1 MVCPNPTCEIPEDP
15 FRGGGG
21 ERELGGARVAT
32 AVALD
37 NVQVLVRE
45 VRGLST
51 VIRVNVIGRSLR
63 GWCEPEECV
72 LSV

>member
-1 MVCPNPTCEIPEDP
+1 VRFLRILSG
-15 FRGGGG
+15 GGGG